1 VSLENNFEK
10 LLNDLFPLPRSLT
23 GNGNRQ
29 TLDIIKKIIP
39 LKIVEYPSGQKVF
52 DWTIPKEWNVKDAW
66 IKDSS
71 GKKIIDY
78 SESNIHLVGYS
89 APITGKFRFKDI
101 KDKIYYLED
110 QPEAIPYR
118 TTYYKEDWGFCVTK
132 KQYDLLSKDSGDLEL
147 LIDSEF
153 KKDGSMTIG
162 EILIK
167 GKSSKEILVST
178 YICHPSL
185 ANDNLSGIV
194 LTTYLAKLL
203 LSKTDLN
210 YSWRFIFVPETIG
223 AIAYCANNKD
233 IMEKIDTALVVTTV
247 GGPGKFGYKQS
258 FNGSHYIN
266 ELIEKTFENMD
277 IKYETYPFDIHGSDE
292 RQYSSIG
299 FRINTASVTKDKYYE
314 YKYYHNSLDNLDF
327 VKASYLEESYNVYCN
342 LINEIDNTTIFKTNN
357 PNCEV
362 MLSKHLIY
370 PELGGTISPNKF
382 TFSKLD
388 IRLWL
393 LFYLDGKKNL
403 VEISKIMDIEF
414 NIIYEECLFLEKN
427 KIISRIA

>member
-1 VSLENNFEK
+1 MSLENNFEK

-52 DWTIPKEWNVKDAW
+52 DWIIPKEWNVKDAW

-71 GKKIIDY
+71 GEKIIDY

-167 GKSSKEILVST
+167 GKSTKEILVST

-203 LSKTDLN
+203 LSKTLLN
-210 YSWRFIFVPETIG
+210 
-223 AIAYCANNKD
+223 
-233 IMEKIDTALVVTTV
+233 KILISSQYIVF
-247 GGPGKFGYKQS
+247 PGRK
-258 FNGSHYIN
+258 
-266 ELIEKTFENMD
+266 
-277 IKYETYPFDIHGSDE
+277 
-292 RQYSSIG
+292 
-299 FRINTASVTKDKYYE
+299 V
-314 YKYYHNSLDNLDF
+314 
-327 VKASYLEESYNVYCN
+327 
-342 LINEIDNTTIFKTNN
+342 IFKLHTLPTN
-357 PNCEV
+357 E
-362 MLSKHLIY
+362 SK
-370 PELGGTISPNKF
+370 
-382 TFSKLD
+382 
-388 IRLWL
+388 
-393 LFYLDGKKNL
+393 
-403 VEISKIMDIEF
+403 
-414 NIIYEECLFLEKN
+414 
-427 KIISRIA
+427 